1 MNSALMILFLAV
13 LSLALITLQ
22 STVLSPGG
30 GHIYPDLNLIFIVFL
45 AIYSEVRGSLL
56 IAAGNG
62 YLMDVLSGNLPGT
75 FTLSRLSAYILVKS
89 SSSHVYLKK
98 YLVQGLVIFGSTV
111 FTWLFIMTII
121 VIRGEPGLRLPLGE
135 ILLRGVV
142 NTAVGV
148 PLFWAAGKAYARLQR

>member
-1 MNSALMILFLAV
+1 MNRALTISLLAV
-13 LSLALITLQ
+13 LSLVLITIQ
-22 STVLSPGG
+22 STVLSPREGYF
-30 GHIYPDLNLIFIVFL
+30 YPDLNLIFIVFL
-45 AIYSEVRGSLL
+45 AIYSEARGGFL

-75 FTLSRLSAYILVKS
+75 FTLSRLSAYILVKT

-98 YLVQGLVIFGSTV
+98 YLVQGLVIFASTI

-121 VIRGEPGLRLPLGE
+121 SVRGESGFRLTLGE
-135 ILLRGVV
+135 ILLQGLV
-142 NTAVGV
+142 NTAVGL